1 MLHQIIS
8 GNFSIQTIL
17 AELLAVLVIIFLIL
31 PFHEWAHA
39 FTASCLGDKSI
50 KNSGRLSFNPLN
62 HIDPAGAIMMF
73 LVGFGWAKP
82 VPIDTRYFK
91 RPKLDMAITAI
102 MGPVANLVAA
112 LVGRL
117 LYNILLFFF
126 PEFIYYSFFGGMI
139 ETFFLFY
146 ISVNIS
152 LAVFN
157 LIPIP
162 PLDGSKVFVPARQ
175 CGQFLLQV
183 PAGFVHHPVRSHLD
197 RRAQRSARLGDKR
210 SLLRHFLACKPS
222 VCAVYQLIHERHASK
237 LAIQAARF

>member
-82 VPIDTRYFK
+82 VPIDTGYFK

-162 PLDGSKVFVPARQ
+162 PLDGSKVLFLFLPDSAVNFCYKYQQASFIILFVLIWTGVLNGVLGWATNGLYYGISWLASLPFVP
-175 CGQFLLQV
+175 F
-183 PAGFVHHPVRSHLD
+183 
-197 RRAQRSARLGDKR
+197 
-210 SLLRHFLACKPS
+210 
-222 VCAVYQLIHERHASK
+222 IN
-237 LAIQAARF
+237 